1 MASMARNVI
10 PPQRAESTT
19 QRMDRALF
27 IVFCGA
33 AAFDF
38 RSDLGANSTIQI
50 CLGIMACIAFGLLMM
65 NTRRPPRDL
74 PLLRRMTWLWWIY
87 VASSMLVAIIRG
99 VAPLHYLRTIFPYVL
114 LGEGMIIGYFLLA
127 KREENAVRMFRVIF
141 YTAAISSIV
150 FLIKGLS
157 TGRPME
163 ELRYLIISP
172 LLTVLFAFA
181 AFRLIF
187 EGVKAGWMNY
197 VALAL
202 AMGIMFLS
210 VSRTFILCLLA
221 VISAVVYSVVRP
233 PAWLGGKL
241 RRRILGQMLRGAI
254 ILPLLGVGLIAVFPS
269 ILGRWTD
276 RSSIVG
282 TQDPTALTR
291 ISEAAWELEAMTSD
305 ASHFVLGSG
314 IGSDHAN
321 DPRFLLGVVEA
332 KEEASSGHVYFP
344 GHIVWPYELFASG
357 IVMGWVLLIM
367 FLVAIW
373 KGCSRQSSYVSRM
386 AAIAVLAVLVESTL
400 GNILFYRG
408 GGIGLGLLFALC
420 LYGPGEQRKG
430 GGRNRSF
437 RRRFREEDF
446 NPNVV
451 QTRDLPL
458 IGQKS

>member
-1 MASMARNVI
+1 
-10 PPQRAESTT
+10 
-19 QRMDRALF
+19 MDRALF

-38 RSDLGANSTIQI
+38 RSDLGASSTVQM

-87 VASSMLVAIIRG
+87 LASSMMVAILRG
-99 VAPLHYLRTIFPYVL
+99 VAPLHYLRTIFPYLL

-127 KREENAVRMFRVIF
+127 EREENAARMFRVLF

-150 FLIKGLS
+150 FLIKGFS

-181 AFRLIF
+181 TFRLIF

-197 VALAL
+197 GALAL

-221 VISAVVYSVVRP
+221 IIVAVIYSVVRP
-233 PAWLGGKL
+233 PAWLGSRL
-241 RRRILGQMLRGAI
+241 RRSILVQMLRGAI
-254 ILPLLGVGLIAVFPS
+254 IVPLLAVGLFFVFPN

-291 ISEAAWELEAMTSD
+291 IAEAAWELEAMTSD

-314 IGSDHAN
+314 IGSDHGN

-332 KEEASSGHVYFP
+332 KEEASAAHVYFP

-357 IVMGWVLLIM
+357 IVMGWVLLVM

-373 KGCSRQSSYVSRM
+373 RGCSRQSSYISRM

-420 LYGPGEQRKG
+420 LYGPGKQRKARG
-430 GGRNRSF
+430 GNPSF
-437 RRRFREEDF
+437 RGRLRRDSF

-451 QTRDLPL
+451 HARDIPFK
-458 IGQKS
+458 G

>member
-1 MASMARNVI
+1 MAQMARNVI
-10 PPQRAESTT
+10 PAQRAESTT

-27 IVFCGA
+27 IVFCAA

-38 RSDLGANSTIQI
+38 RSDVGAKSNVQV

-74 PLLRRMTWLWWIY
+74 PLLRRMTWLWWVY
-87 VASSMLVAIIRG
+87 LAGTLMVALLRG
-99 VAPLHYLRTIFPYVL
+99 VAPVHYLRTIFPYLL

-127 KREENAVRMFRVIF
+127 EREENAVRMFRVLF

-157 TGRPME
+157 MGRPME
-163 ELRYLIISP
+163 ELRYFIISP

-181 AFRLIF
+181 TFRLIF
-187 EGVKAGWMNY
+187 EGAKAGWMNY

-210 VSRTFILCLLA
+210 VSRTFVLCLLSIIIA
-221 VISAVVYSVVRP
+221 VIYTVVRP
-233 PAWLGGKL
+233 PAWLGSRL
-241 RRRILGQMLRGAI
+241 RRRILVQMLRGAI
-254 ILPLLGVGLIAVFPS
+254 IVPLLAAGLFVVFPN
-269 ILGRWTD
+269 ILGKWTD
-276 RSSIVG
+276 RSSIIG
-282 TQDPTALTR
+282 SQDPTALTR
-291 ISEAAWELEAMTSD
+291 VAEAAWEFEAMTSD

-314 IGSDHAN
+314 IGADHGN
-321 DPRFLLGVVEA
+321 DPRYLLGVVAA
-332 KEEASSGHVYFP
+332 KEEGSAGHVYFP

-357 IVMGWVLLIM
+357 IVMGWVLLVM
-367 FLVAIW
+367 FVVAIW
-373 KGCSRQSSYVSRM
+373 RGCSRQSSYISRM

-420 LYGPGEQRKG
+420 LYGPGKQRKAR
-430 GGRNRSF
+430 GRSQYF
-437 RRRFREEDF
+437 RGRFREDAF
-446 NPNVV
+446 NPDLV
-451 QTRDLPL
+451 QGGDLPL
-458 IGQKS
+458 IGHKS